1 MTKIFVTRN
10 LSMDVPSLKR
20 SDSGTL
26 DSKSVGLNFTDVR
39 IRNLIVI
46 IVVVIRGYDY
56 GCKDR

>member
-1 MTKIFVTRN
+1 
-10 LSMDVPSLKR
+10 MDVPSLKR

-46 IVVVIRGYDY
+46 IVVAIRGYDY

>member
-1 MTKIFVTRN
+1 MIFVTRN
-10 LSMDVPSLKR
+10 LSTAVPSLKR

-46 IVVVIRGYDY
+46 IVVVISGYDNS
-56 GCKDR
+56 CKDR